1 MQLSRRRRSA
11 LPGAMAASVVLA
23 YLSAP
28 QMLEIDEQTWTFH
41 VSHNFE
47 KGPYSE
53 SMLQPPPGIAVCLV
67 LRYVWQCMVLPTGC
81 FDILLKAVGQR
92 WPEVSLF

>member
-1 MQLSRRRRSA
+1 
-11 LPGAMAASVVLA
+11 MAASVVLA

-28 QMLEIDEQTWTFH
+28 QMWEIVGSLEASHIDEQTWAFH

-67 LRYVWQCMVLPTGC
+67 LRYVWYYQLAVLI
-81 FDILLKAVGQR
+81 F
-92 WPEVSLF
+92 F